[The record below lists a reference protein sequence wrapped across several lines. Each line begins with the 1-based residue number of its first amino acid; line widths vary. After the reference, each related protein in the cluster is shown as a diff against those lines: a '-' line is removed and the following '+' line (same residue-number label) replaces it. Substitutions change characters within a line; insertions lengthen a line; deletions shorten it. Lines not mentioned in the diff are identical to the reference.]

1 MIYSPHTLYVR
12 RLTETRDEFN
22 RASATEEWEYVGV
35 CRCDDNSDTVVSV
48 ENSKEYVPRYHV
60 VTPRT
65 TLVKNGDYVKMFDAD
80 GSVRGEGTAD
90 RVRVLNYL
98 DYADFYAG

>member
-1 MIYSPHTLYVR
+1 MIYAPHILYVR

-22 RASATEEWEYVGV
+22 RASVSEDWENVGV
-35 CRCDDNSDTVVSV
+35 CRCDDNSDVVVSV
-48 ENSKEYVPRYHV
+48 ENTKEYVPKYHI

-65 TLVKNGDYVKMFDAD
+65 TQVKNGDFVRVFTAD
-80 GSVRGEGTAD
+80 GNVRGEGKAD

-98 DYADFYAG
+98 DYTDFYAG